1 MKDEENLSKTFSA
14 NNNFD
19 YEIIDIKEIFSILLN
34 AKLLIILITSVF
46 AILSIFYSLSLKN
59 YYKSEAILT
68 IASSSPNQGGSLSG
82 FGGLASSIGLSLPS
96 SGGQD
101 KSTEVI
107 ETIKSRAFVKHI
119 LGHENIMPNLL
130 AVTDYNEE
138 AQSLS
143 YDNSMYDDQ
152 KNIWLNF
159 NNKDKP
165 SYLDVYDVYKNI
177 VIIERD
183 KLTQLI
189 NISVEH
195 LSPVFAKNFIEL
207 IIKEANE
214 IMREK
219 DLKEASD
226 AIDFLTLQI
235 PKSSLITMKDSI
247 NMLVHSRLET
257 QMMAR
262 IRKDYV
268 LRTLEPAFIPEKKSK
283 PNRSFICIVITII
296 GFLLSI
302 FVTLVRHYFPFWL
315 PSKLN

>member
-1 MKDEENLSKTFSA
+1 MKDEENLSKTYSV

-19 YEIIDIKEIFSILLN
+19 YEIIDIKEIFRILLN
-34 AKLLIILITSVF
+34 GKLLIIIITSVF
-46 AILSIFYSLSLKN
+46 AISSIIYSLSLKN

-68 IASSSPNQGGSLSG
+68 IASGSPNQGGSLSG
-82 FGGLASSIGLSLPS
+82 FSGIASSIGLSLS
-96 SGGQD
+96 SPGGQD
-101 KSTEVI
+101 QSTEVI

-119 LGHENIMPNLL
+119 LGYENIMPNLL
-130 AVTDYNEE
+130 AATNYNKDT
-138 AQSLS
+138 QLLS
-143 YDNSMYDDQ
+143 YDNSMYDDE
-152 KNIWLNF
+152 KNKWLNF
-159 NNKDKP
+159 NGKDEP
-165 SYLDVYDVYKNI
+165 SYLDLYDVYKNI
-177 VIIERD
+177 VIIEKD

-195 LSPVFAKNFIEL
+195 LSPVFAKNFIE
-207 IIKEANE
+207 IIIREANE

-226 AIDFLTLQI
+226 AIDFLTSQI

-262 IRKDYV
+262 IRNDYV

-302 FVTLVRHYFPFWL
+302 FVTLVSHYL
-315 PSKLN
+315 PYRLLKK